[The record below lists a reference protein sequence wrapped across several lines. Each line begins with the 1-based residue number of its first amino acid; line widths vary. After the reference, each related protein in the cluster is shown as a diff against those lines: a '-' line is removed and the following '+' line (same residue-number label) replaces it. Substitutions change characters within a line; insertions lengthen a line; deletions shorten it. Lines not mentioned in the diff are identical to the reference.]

1 MHANRDAWIIIAL
14 VALALIAALIAAG
27 RGRRRP

>member
-1 MHANRDAWIIIAL
+1 MYVNRDAWIVIAL
-14 VALALIAALIAAG
+14 VALALIIALVAAG